1 MKVSVLMPVRNR
13 LEQLEL
19 ALPTVYAQNPDEVV
33 AVDDGSTD
41 GSTEFLQQHDLVY
54 VRREQERY
62 SRHQGATWTACGDAA
77 TGDVLI
83 WQNAEI
89 YHPGAPPDSFQRL
102 LERLELGA
110 IAFGVVYDCPIARLD
125 ELDFDT
131 LPTLDWE
138 MKGDGRGIG
147 GRKYVVQGCRMY
159 CENPGWKWT
168 V

>member
-1 MKVSVLMPVRNR
+1 VKVSVLMPVRNR

-102 LERLELGA
+102 LERLEPGQSRSGWSTTVRSRDWTSS
-110 IAFGVVYDCPIARLD
+110 ISTRCPRW
-125 ELDFDT
+125 T
-131 LPTLDWE
+131 
-138 MKGDGRGIG
+138 GR
-147 GRKYVVQGCRMY
+147 
-159 CENPGWKWT
+159 
-168 V
+168 